1 MPPIADRISESGSAL
16 TLPNDVSTGELSPMR
31 FYIRTLTTTGATAFD
46 NLDAA
51 VHQARATLKLQEKRG
66 YRVTDEDD
74 RKVIRDGSELV
85 NSLWIEDEEG
95 TLVQFIFP

>member
-1 MPPIADRISESGSAL
+1 
-16 TLPNDVSTGELSPMR
+16 MR

-46 NLDAA
+46 TLDAA

-66 YRVTDEDD
+66 YQVTDEDD
-74 RKVIRDGSELV
+74 RKVIRHGSELI

-95 TLVQFIFP
+95 TVVRFIFP

>member
-1 MPPIADRISESGSAL
+1 
-16 TLPNDVSTGELSPMR
+16 MR

-46 NLDAA
+46 TLDAA
-51 VHQARATLKLQEKRG
+51 VHQARTTPKLQEKRG

-95 TLVQFIFP
+95 TVVRFIFP

>member
-1 MPPIADRISESGSAL
+1 
-16 TLPNDVSTGELSPMR
+16 MR

-95 TLVQFIFP
+95 TLVRFIFP

>member
-1 MPPIADRISESGSAL
+1 
-16 TLPNDVSTGELSPMR
+16 MR
-31 FYIRTLTTTGATAFD
+31 FYIRTLTTTGVTAFD
-46 NLDAA
+46 TLDAA

-85 NSLWIEDEEG
+85 SSLWIEDEEG
-95 TLVQFIFP
+95 TLVRFIFP

>member
-1 MPPIADRISESGSAL
+1 
-16 TLPNDVSTGELSPMR
+16 MR
-31 FYIRTLTTTGATAFD
+31 FYIRTLTATGATAFD
-46 NLDAA
+46 TLDAA

-95 TLVQFIFP
+95 TVVRFIFP

>member
-1 MPPIADRISESGSAL
+1 
-16 TLPNDVSTGELSPMR
+16 MR
-31 FYIRTLTTTGATAFD
+31 FYIRTLTATGATAFD
-46 NLDAA
+46 TLDAV

-74 RKVIRDGSELV
+74 RKVIRNGSELI

-95 TLVQFIFP
+95 TLVRFIFR